1 MCYRR
6 GESALLSF
14 PVYSTVCASWYGTC
28 LCSQSYIEN
37 LSNYKNMLYLAV
49 LVFPVGSH
57 GKEAEFSPERLQDFS
72 PFFLLTPIHLA
83 IQKYTF

>member
-1 MCYRR
+1 
-6 GESALLSF
+6 
-14 PVYSTVCASWYGTC
+14 
-28 LCSQSYIEN
+28 
-37 LSNYKNMLYLAV
+37 MLYLAV